1 MEEAGLQTVVFVHQ
15 IVKLR
20 PRVPKGLELSQL
32 LLIMVEKKRKGL
44 NS

>member
-1 MEEAGLQTVVFVHQ
+1 MEEAHLQTVVFAHQ

-20 PRVPKGLELSQL
+20 PGVPKGLELSQL
-32 LLIMVEKKRKGL
+32 LLIMVEKEWKGL

>member
-1 MEEAGLQTVVFVHQ
+1 MEEAGLQTVVFADQ

-32 LLIMVEKKRKGL
+32 LLIMVEKEQEGL